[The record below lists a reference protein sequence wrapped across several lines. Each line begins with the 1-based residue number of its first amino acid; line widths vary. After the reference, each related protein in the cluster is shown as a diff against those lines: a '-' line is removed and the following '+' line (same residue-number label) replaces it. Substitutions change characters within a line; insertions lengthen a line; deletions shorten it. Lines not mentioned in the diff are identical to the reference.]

1 MLTHGITPTD
11 AELMLEGEH
20 GTWVPMQ
27 LAGPTQGLVDMV
39 MVDIT
44 GSASNKEKKY
54 LAGHRHKYSVQLMRL
69 HPPAAASSAAHKAP
83 PALTQT
89 HAPPSP
95 VAQQT
100 GANTKI
106 KNIPLC

>member
-11 AELMLEGEH
+11 AELMLEGEQ
-20 GTWVPMQ
+20 GTWVSMQ
-27 LAGPTQGLVDMV
+27 LAGPTHGLVDMV

-54 LAGHRHKYSVQLMRL
+54 LAGQRHKYSVQLMRL

-83 PALTQT
+83 PALT

-100 GANTKI
+100 GAKIKI
-106 KNIPLC
+106 KNIPRY

>member
-11 AELMLEGEH
+11 AELMLEGEQ
-20 GTWVPMQ
+20 GTWVSMQ

-44 GSASNKEKKY
+44 GSSSNKEKKY
-54 LAGHRHKYSVQLMRL
+54 LAGQRHKYSVQLMRL

-100 GANTKI
+100 GAI
-106 KNIPLC
+106 IPK